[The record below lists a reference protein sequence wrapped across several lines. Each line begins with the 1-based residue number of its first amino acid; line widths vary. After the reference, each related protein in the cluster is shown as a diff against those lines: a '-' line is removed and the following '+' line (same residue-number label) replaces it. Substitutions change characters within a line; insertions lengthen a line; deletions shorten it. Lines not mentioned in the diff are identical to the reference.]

1 MRYIVVWYDG
11 RYDTQKQSKHFTRL
25 GAYKKLIRAMREA
38 RICIDKYCGYVMDDK
53 TGEVLIYMSR

>member
-11 RYDTQKQSKHFTRL
+11 RYDMEKRSKHFSRL
-25 GAYKKLIRAMREA
+25 GAYKKLIKAMREA
-38 RICIDKYCGYVMDDK
+38 RRCIDAYSGYVIDDK